1 MIKIKILKY
10 EINYNDDL
18 AVFKIYDVIT
28 LVRPTLNVKKNA
40 ILKCFWRA
48 FLVIS

>member
-1 MIKIKILKY
+1 MKLIITMIWQ
-10 EINYNDDL
+10 
-18 AVFKIYDVIT
+18 VFKIYDVIT